1 MANFRRVGDN
11 QQYQQWHKRFK
22 EQQEHTELEKY
33 IDGVLNRMSIA
44 VIVCFLTGILVFKF
58 FGA

>member
-11 QQYQQWHKRFK
+11 PQYQQWHKRFK
-22 EQQEHTELEKY
+22 EQQEQTELEKY
-33 IDGVLNRMSIA
+33 IDGVLNRMAIA